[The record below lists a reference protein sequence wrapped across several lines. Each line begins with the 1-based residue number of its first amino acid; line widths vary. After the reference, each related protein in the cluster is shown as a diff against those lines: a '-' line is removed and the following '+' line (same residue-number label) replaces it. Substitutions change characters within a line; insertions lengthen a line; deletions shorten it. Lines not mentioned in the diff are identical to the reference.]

1 MNERQE
7 ICGVKNRQIKH
18 CEQLEVFPG
27 IEIEF
32 DSYAGDSVQI
42 RHEAF
47 DYVLEINHCREGRI
61 GWEMKSG
68 EAVYL
73 GKGDICIHSM
83 DVCSVSNLTLPL
95 KAYEGLTIYI
105 DLKALEKSCPDILK
119 EAGFDAKDIYRKFCV
134 GGNTVAVP
142 ANSRIDTALTPL
154 YDVSEEMFVPYCK
167 LKTQEVL
174 MFLVDMEP
182 DKEENLTR
190 CVSAQA
196 EQVKQIHD
204 FLVEN
209 ADKRFTIEELSR
221 KYLINTSSLKS
232 VFKMIYG
239 MPVAAYMKDYRM
251 KKAMKML
258 RETDDSVAEIAE
270 RVGYGTQ
277 GKFTKA
283 FKESLKA
290 LPTEYRKIYRK
301 Q

>member
-1 MNERQE
+1 MIAATINPDTYS
-7 ICGVKNRQIKH
+7 ILPCPKG
-18 CEQLEVFPG
+18 CLESAFIPPSLNPSIVTK
-27 IEIEF
+27 E
-32 DSYAGDSVQI
+32 
-42 RHEAF
+42 EAAS
-47 DYVLEINHCREGRI
+47 DRLLNASAVIAIDWLIVPAIN
-61 GWEMKSG
+61 
-68 EAVYL
+68 L
-73 GKGDICIHSM
+73 
-83 DVCSVSNLTLPL
+83 
-95 KAYEGLTIYI
+95 
-105 DLKALEKSCPDILK
+105 
-119 EAGFDAKDIYRKFCV
+119 
-134 GGNTVAVP
+134 P

-283 FKESLKA
+283 FKESVKA
-290 LPTEYRKIYRK
+290 LPTEYRKMYRK